1 MEISRCFEK
10 AHVHRCP
17 PLHGGILPPPRS
29 LPRPFLSSPLVM
41 SFPRYVAFL
50 CRSLLAPIGE
60 DLTKVLPAVV
70 LVDNNN
76 WYPSG
81 DTYTSGKTPN

>member
-1 MEISRCFEK
+1 
-10 AHVHRCP
+10 
-17 PLHGGILPPPRS
+17 
-29 LPRPFLSSPLVM
+29 M

-60 DLTKVLPAVV
+60 DLTKALPTVV
-70 LVDNNN
+70 LVDSNN